1 MKFVA
6 SLALLALAAA
16 SLGAQKTPPTPPA
29 QPGRP
34 LAAPRPLPAPL
45 VTPAPFPDVD
55 LNSNLD
61 IDPDVVLDLRLQ
73 SRELADQARE
83 QAREAMQSIDVQQI
97 RDQAREAAQQA
108 MANVDWARVQDETQR
123 ALADVDLSTLR
134 GWSGDNDERFAHS
147 PRAPWAHDD
156 PADSLYRS
164 AREAFNRGDWRRA
177 SDLFHDV
184 VQKYPGSAYVAD
196 CAYYE
201 AFSRYRIGT
210 TEELHKA
217 LALLSDQN
225 TRTSRTSMRAD
236 VAGLAAR
243 VRGALAARGDKAAA
257 AQIAQ
262 DAEKSGGC
270 DREEMSVRAEALNAL
285 GQMDPASAVPLLRRV
300 LARTDTCS
308 LQLRRSALFM
318 LVRRGDTVATDALV
332 AVATNKDEDTNLRAD
347 AISYLGR
354 MPGTVALTTI
364 QNLVKSS
371 TDDRI
376 QRAAVRALAQNDAPG
391 ARAGVRA
398 IIERSDVS
406 ESLRG
411 EAITALA
418 SRDATADDAAYL
430 RGAYARM
437 PSERLKQIILLAL
450 ARMGGPANDQFLLGV
465 ARNPAES
472 SEVRGT
478 AISYA
483 GRLSTVSVDDLSKLY
498 DASESRDLREQII
511 GVLGRRSEP
520 AAADKLM
527 DIAKNDT
534 DPDTR
539 RDAISVLSRKKDDPR
554 VTKFLLD
561 LVGR

>member
-1 MKFVA
+1 MKFLA
-6 SLALLALAAA
+6 SLSLLVLAA
-16 SLGAQKTPPTPPA
+16 SLGAQKTPPTPPTR
-29 QPGRP
+29 PVRP
-34 LAAPRPLPAPL
+34 LAVPRPLPAPL
-45 VTPAPFPDVD
+45 VAPVPFPDFD
-55 LNSNLD
+55 LNSSFD
-61 IDPDVVLDLRLQ
+61 IDPDVAVELQLQ

-83 QAREAMQSIDVQQI
+83 QAREAMQNVDVQQI

-108 MANVDWARVQDETQR
+108 MANVDWARVQDETQQ
-123 ALADVDLSTLR
+123 ALAEVDLSTLR
-134 GWSGDNDERFAHS
+134 SWGGDEHFAHA

-156 PADSLYRS
+156 PADSLYRL
-164 AREAFNRGDWRRA
+164 AREAFNRGDWRQA
-177 SDLFHDV
+177 SDLFHGV
-184 VQKYPGSAYVAD
+184 VEKYPGSAYVAD

-217 LALLSDQN
+217 LTLLSDQKAQ
-225 TRTSRTSMRAD
+225 TSRNSMRAD

-243 VRGALAARGDKAAA
+243 VRGALAARGDKEAA

-262 DAEKSGGC
+262 TAEKSGGC

-354 MPGTVALTTI
+354 TPGSVPLTTI

-391 ARAGVRA
+391 AREGVRA
-398 IIERSDVS
+398 LIERSDVS

-411 EAITALA
+411 EAINALA
-418 SRDATADDAAYL
+418 ARDATTDDAAYL

-437 PSERLKQIILLAL
+437 PSERLKQTILRGL
-450 ARMGGPANDQFLLGV
+450 ARIGGPANDQFLLGV

-472 SEVRGT
+472 SAVRGT

-498 DASESRDLREQII
+498 DASESRNLREQII
-511 GVLGRRSEP
+511 GVLGRRGEP

-527 DIAKNDT
+527 DIAKNGT
-534 DPDTR
+534 DPNTR
-539 RDAISVLSRKKDDPR
+539 RAAISVLSRKQDDPR